1 MIELNAVTEV
11 QIANN
16 SITEDKMADDA
27 ISSAELKSLVTIN
40 ILAVGLNLTS
50 PVNIPVLFLPNL
62 SQTSQCRGNF
72 TDFIIR
78 LIRL

>member
-27 ISSAELKSLVTIN
+27 ISSVELKSLST
-40 ILAVGLNLTS
+40 L
-50 PVNIPVLFLPNL
+50 
-62 SQTSQCRGNF
+62 
-72 TDFIIR
+72 
-78 LIRL
+78 